1 MCVCNMPPV
10 YVFMHV
16 IKLSII
22 NFGIYIA
29 PTISLVLF
37 ELLEICSFWGVGSCY
52 IKKKKDKKKGP
63 TYTFTL
69 THPEIRQGT
78 SVV

>member
-1 MCVCNMPPV
+1 MYECIQARACVCACVCNMPPV

-37 ELLEICSFWGVGSCY
+37 LWIIRDLQLLLFFFFGGGGGSC
-52 IKKKKDKKKGP
+52 
-63 TYTFTL
+63 
-69 THPEIRQGT
+69 
-78 SVV
+78 